1 MHRRR
6 PALIFALWLLAVV
19 PALAQSVRI
28 EEMTWPEL
36 QARVA
41 GGATTV
47 LIPIGGT
54 EQNGPHMVLGKHNVR
69 ARVLADEIAKKLGNA
84 VVAPVVSY
92 VPEGNATPP
101 QAHMKFPGTISIGDS
116 AFEALLEGAARSFRQ
131 HGFRDIVLL
140 GDHGG
145 YQRDMTRVADRL
157 NREWKASPVRVHAL
171 ADYYRVTETKYIAQ
185 LKQRGYPLAEIGT
198 HAGLA
203 DTSLALAVD
212 KSLVRND
219 TLARTAP
226 DKDGV
231 HGDPRR
237 ASAELGQLGVR
248 EIVETTVAEIQRLA
262 RAPRP

>member
-1 MHRRR
+1 MSFRR
-6 PALIFALWLLAVV
+6 AAAFAALWLAATL
-19 PALAQSVRI
+19 PAWSQTVRL
-28 EEMTWPEL
+28 EEMTWVEL
-36 QARVA
+36 RDRISA
-41 GGATTV
+41 GTTTV

-69 ARVLADEIAKKLGNA
+69 ARVLADDIAKRLGNA

-92 VPEGNATPP
+92 VPDEG
-101 QAHMKFPGTISIGDS
+101 HMKYPGTISIGDT
-116 AFEALLEGAARSFRQ
+116 AFESLLEGAARSFRR

-145 YQRDMTRVADRL
+145 YQGDMTRVAAKL

-171 ADYYRVTETKYIAQ
+171 REYYRE
-185 LKQRGYPLAEIGT
+185 AE

-219 TLARTAP
+219 MLARAQP
-226 DKDGV
+226 GKDGV
-231 HGDPRR
+231 RGDPR
-237 ASAELGQLGVR
+237 AANADLGQRAAR
-248 EIVETTVAEIQRLA
+248 EIVETSVAAIQRLTK
-262 RAPRP
+262 R

>member
-1 MHRRR
+1 MHFGRA
-6 PALIFALWLLAVV
+6 ALLFALWLAAAA
-19 PALAQSVRI
+19 PALAQAVRI
-28 EEMTWPEL
+28 EEMTWVEL
-36 QARVA
+36 RDRVA
-41 GGATTV
+41 SGTTTV

-69 ARVLADEIAKKLGNA
+69 ARVLADEIARRLGNA

-92 VPEGNATPP
+92 VPEGSPTPP
-101 QAHMKFPGTISIGDS
+101 QAHMKFPGTISIPDA

-145 YQRDMTRVADRL
+145 YQRDMERVAQRL
-157 NREWKASPVRVHAL
+157 NREWQHSPVRVHAL
-171 ADYYRVTETKYIAQ
+171 ADYYRVTETRYPDR
-185 LKQRGYPLAEIGT
+185 LKQRGYAPAEIGS

-219 TLARTAP
+219 ALARTAP

-248 EIVETTVAEIQRLA
+248 EIVETTVNEIQRLA
-262 RAPRP
+262 RMARP